1 MARGSV
7 ERIVQAIF
15 TTKEN
20 GVKRKLIAVTSA
32 AAAVALMA
40 SACSS
45 SKSTPSAV
53 TGTSVGGSVTATTGA
68 SALTGPKDNAAGT
81 TINVWL
87 VSDPKNN
94 KDWMKIIDDAKA
106 AFKAKT
112 GADVNINW
120 QTWGNHLTNLDATL
134 SGQGDVP
141 DVIEV
146 GNTEAAKYSLS
157 GAFAD
162 VSSTK
167 SGFDNNDTWLQG
179 LSAPCTVDGHLYCIP
194 YYAGTRALIY
204 RTDLLKAAGVDK
216 IPGTYTDFLAA
227 LDKVKA
233 ANASNSNFVT
243 YNAPGKNWYQAG
255 SFVYGAGGSFANT
268 GADGKWAGNLEDP
281 KSIQGLQQWADLV
294 AKYSTP
300 TSHTTD
306 ESAEDKL
313 FETGN
318 VFAEYD
324 SAWHSGAV
332 QSVHSNENDPNS
344 PMQDTPVKGK
354 VDVAPLPG
362 AVAGTPS
369 PAFLG
374 GSVLG
379 IPQKSKYQNLAAE
392 FVQFYTNSASNLAEG
407 NNVGNLPNNTKDLA
421 AVSGSK
427 NVSTQIADQA
437 KASWFVPV
445 AANWADVESS
455 NVLQN
460 MLESIATGK
469 SSVADA
475 AKAADAQITDILNKK

>member
-1 MARGSV
+1 
-7 ERIVQAIF
+7 
-15 TTKEN
+15 
-20 GVKRKLIAVTSA
+20 VKRKLIAVTSA

-45 SKSTPSAV
+45 SKST
-53 TGTSVGGSVTATTGA
+53 GTTAGTPGGAVTATGGT
-68 SALTGPKDNAAGT
+68 LTGVKDNAAGT

-134 SGQGDVP
+134 SGTGDVP

-162 VSSTK
+162 VSSVK
-167 SGFDNNDTWLQG
+167 SGFENNDQWLDG
-179 LSAPCTVDGHLYCIP
+179 LSAPCTVDGHLLCIP

-204 RTDLLKAAGVDK
+204 RTDLLKAAGVDAV
-216 IPGTYTDFLAA
+216 PTTYPAFLAA
-227 LDKVKA
+227 MDKVKT
-233 ANASNSNFVT
+233 ANAADPNFVT
-243 YNAPGKNWYQAG
+243 YDAPGKDWYQAG
-255 SFVYGAGGSFANT
+255 SFVYGAGGSFALK
-268 GADGKWAGNLEDP
+268 GSDGKWKGNLADA
-281 KSIQGLQQWADLV
+281 KSVQGLQQWADLV
-294 AKYSTP
+294 SKYSTK
-300 TSHTTD
+300 TSATKD
-306 ESAEDKL
+306 ESDQDKL
-313 FETGN
+313 FETGH

-332 QSVHSNENDPNS
+332 QSIHSNENDPTS

-379 IPQKSKYQNLAAE
+379 IPQKSKNQNLAAE

-407 NNVGNLPNNTKDLA
+407 NAVGNLPNNKKDLA
-421 AVSGSK
+421 AVSGGKS
-427 NVSTQIADQA
+427 VSTQIADQA

-455 NVLQN
+455 NILQN

-469 SSVADA
+469 ASVADA
-475 AKAADAQITDILNKK
+475 AKSADTQITDILNKK